1 MELNWFGFEFSTFL
15 WVFIVLNVVNVI
27 IQTVKSIVTVNGGKM
42 SAAIINAVT
51 YAIYTVV
58 VVFMTAEGLG
68 ILWKAIIIGIA
79 NFGGVYVV
87 KLIEEKSRK
96 DKLWKVEATVSREVA
111 LDLVRKLKANDLPYN
126 YVDIN
131 KYYLFNVYCA
141 TQAQSAKV
149 KEVLNTYNAKYFVSE
164 SKTL

>member
-1 MELNWFGFEFSTFL
+1 MNMLIL
-15 WVFIVLNVVNVI
+15 FIVLTIVNTI
-27 IQTVKSIVTVNGGKM
+27 IQTVKSIATVKCGKT
-42 SAAIINAVT
+42 SAALINAFAYGLYT
-51 YAIYTVV
+51 YVIIFTS
-58 VVFMTAEGLG
+58 AEGLS
-68 ILWKAIIIGIA
+68 IHAKAIITALA
-79 NFGGVYVV
+79 NLVGVFVV

-96 DKLWKVEATVSREVA
+96 DKLWKVEATVPREVA

-141 TQAQSAKV
+141 TQAQSTKV
-149 KEVLNTYNAKYFVSE
+149 KEVLNTYHAKYFVSE

>member
-27 IQTVKSIVTVNGGKM
+27 IQTIKSIVTVNGGKM

>member
-1 MELNWFGFEFSTFL
+1 MN
-15 WVFIVLNVVNVI
+15 IVNVI
-27 IQTVKSIVTVNGGKM
+27 IQTVKSIATIKCGKT
-42 SAAIINAVT
+42 AAAVVNAVAYGLYT
-51 YAIYTVV
+51 YIVV
-58 VVFMTAEGLG
+58 LTMCDLPLLAKCLIVAG
-68 ILWKAIIIGIA
+68 A
-79 NFGGVYVV
+79 NFVGVYVV

-126 YVDIN
+126 YVDIE

-149 KEVLNTYNAKYFVSE
+149 KEVLNSYHAKYFVSE